1 MTQVESI
8 RDFSMIFE
16 WELREGGSSFMWVT
30 LGRLCR
36 KLDRED
42 DTDTRGQMWKE
53 RILRAGKSPV
63 PSIPVVLWVCLH
75 ELVESFLLVCMHA

>member
-16 WELREGGSSFMWVT
+16 LELREEGSSFTWT

-36 KLDRED
+36 KQVQED
-42 DTDTRGQMWKE
+42 GIDTRGQMW
-53 RILRAGKSPV
+53 R
-63 PSIPVVLWVCLH
+63 
-75 ELVESFLLVCMHA
+75 